1 MIPIYKHLFDEL
13 DPTRILACCYLW
25 SIGVCLDGISKYLLF
40 FHIKQVCSTFSTR
53 SQKTSIAV
61 TSVISFFLL
70 LALAST
76 ISSWVSLVKQ
86 FKFSA
91 SDKNSDKALARVR
104 TLFNKQVMS
113 LKKPINKV
121 LPTLWLSPVQLSF
134 SVHGAVGFLQSMNC
148 FETHDRKF

>member
-1 MIPIYKHLFDEL
+1 MIPIYKHLFGEL
-13 DPTRILACCYLW
+13 DPTRIFTCCYLW
-25 SIGVCLDGISKYLLF
+25 SIGVFLDGISKYPLL
-40 FHIKQVCSTFSTR
+40 FHIKQVRSTFSAR

-86 FKFSA
+86 FKFST
-91 SDKNSDKALARVR
+91 SDKNSDKTPARVR

-121 LPTLWLSPVQLSF
+121 LPCHKSQGMEL
-134 SVHGAVGFLQSMNC
+134 
-148 FETHDRKF
+148 

>member
-1 MIPIYKHLFDEL
+1 MIPIYKHLFGEL
-13 DPTRILACCYLW
+13 DSTRIFTCCYLW
-25 SIGVCLDGISKYLLF
+25 SIGVCLDGISKYLLL
-40 FHIKQVCSTFSTR
+40 FHIKQVRSTFSAR

-91 SDKNSDKALARVR
+91 SDKNSDKAPARVR

-121 LPTLWLSPVQLSF
+121 LPCHKSQGMEL
-134 SVHGAVGFLQSMNC
+134 
-148 FETHDRKF
+148 